1 MSVDSE
7 ISSTID
13 LFGKT
18 VDELQEDIV
27 IGDDSISGT
36 LHYIDDYTGFS
47 SDVSLQ
53 TGNYIVLHAETDV
66 DGAQITAT
74 VTNQTVLDSD
84 GIVILRIADKDSQN
98 ITFVASKDGYETA
111 TKTYSLTDLVCE
123 VE

>member
-1 MSVDSE
+1 M
-7 ISSTID
+7 
-13 LFGKT
+13 
-18 VDELQEDIV
+18 

-36 LHYIDDYTGFS
+36 LHYIDDYTEFS